1 MSPRPD
7 RRPERTR
14 KSLRNALILLMTEKP
29 YESIT
34 VEDIINRA
42 DVGRSTF
49 YTHYRDKD
57 ALLMDNLAG
66 LRSILE
72 HPALVEPATRRR
84 LMRFSLPLFR
94 HVHDEQRLARALF
107 GSTGG
112 GAVLRQVEQILAG
125 VIRGE
130 LADLFGADPPP
141 RMPEGAILAYVV
153 GAYLSL
159 LTWWVN
165 TEAPISPEQMDR
177 IFQTLVT
184 PSIRAATTPPNLPRR
199 ATAPAP
205 TLGQR

>member
-1 MSPRPD
+1 M
-7 RRPERTR
+7 
-14 KSLRNALILLMTEKP
+14 
-29 YESIT
+29 
-34 VEDIINRA
+34 
-42 DVGRSTF
+42 
-49 YTHYRDKD
+49 
-57 ALLMDNLAG
+57 
-66 LRSILE
+66 
-72 HPALVEPATRRR
+72 
-84 LMRFSLPLFR
+84 
-94 HVHDEQRLARALF
+94 
-107 GSTGG
+107 
-112 GAVLRQVEQILAG
+112 LRQVEQILAG

-141 RMPEGAILAYVV
+141 RVPEGAILAYLV

-199 ATAPAP
+199 ATAPTP